1 MTVADAW
8 RLVMKV
14 ASVDKEG
21 WCRSLQWLCVFAR
34 SGVDIPVS
42 TYLAFSSFAVK
53 FGATLLECELLV
65 EAALSSSWLKSMG
78 RQHLQEMFST
88 LHVHLTPEV
97 ITAIKDPRRLTN
109 A

>member
-1 MTVADAW
+1 MAVADAW

-14 ASVDKEG
+14 ASADKEG

-42 TYLAFSSFAVK
+42 TYLAFSSLAVK
-53 FGATLLECELLV
+53 FEATLLECELLV

-78 RQHLQEMFST
+78 RQQLQKMFSA
-88 LHVHLTPEV
+88 LHSHLAPEV
-97 ITAIKDPRRLTN
+97 IVAIQDPQCLPD